1 MKKNDLL
8 TLPILKAT
16 PAMMRMAAE
25 DIPKKTT
32 YKYWNGNYTREESK
46 YDLFMRGAV
55 REDILLVALYLPKSM
70 RLGSRLPAY
79 TVFMD
84 KKADSWITYDYEKKR
99 WLTAKL
105 DRLFWKSLITCVLP
119 GGSRKRMPR

>member
-8 TLPILKAT
+8 TLPILRAT

-32 YKYWNGNYTREESK
+32 YKYWNGSYTREESK

-55 REDILLVALYLPKSM
+55 REDILLSPQEYAP
-70 RLGSRLPAY
+70 GQPNA
-79 TVFMD
+79 
-84 KKADSWITYDYEKKR
+84 
-99 WLTAKL
+99 
-105 DRLFWKSLITCVLP
+105 CVY
-119 GGSRKRMPR
+119 RVHE